1 MENRQLRLDIAIGAV
16 YNNKKLIATKHV
28 GSMIVSEDGFD
39 IKREFDILI
48 CGPELALPCDAM

>member
-39 IKREFDILI
+39 IKREVDI
-48 CGPELALPCDAM
+48 

>member
-28 GSMIVSEDGFD
+28 
-39 IKREFDILI
+39 LI